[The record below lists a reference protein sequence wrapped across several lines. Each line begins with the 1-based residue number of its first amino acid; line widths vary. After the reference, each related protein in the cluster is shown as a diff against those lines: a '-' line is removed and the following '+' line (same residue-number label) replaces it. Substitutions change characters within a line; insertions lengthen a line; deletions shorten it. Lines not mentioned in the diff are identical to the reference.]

1 MNERK
6 VVWTAV
12 ILTVILSVF
21 TIGFAAGRRP
31 EREGVVLISSVSEMD
46 TMSSADPSADQFAA
60 QSTSESKAVS
70 EPEENTSEQIPDTV
84 QFPIN
89 LNTATAEELIAVPGI
104 GEVTAGRSLEYRA
117 QIGRF
122 ESVDELLEVKG
133 IGEKKLAS
141 MREYLSV

>member
-46 TMSSADPSADQFAA
+46 TMSSADPSAA

-70 EPEENTSEQIPDTV
+70 EPEEDTSEQIPDTV

-104 GEVTAGRSLEYRA
+104 GEVTAGRILEYRA

>member
-31 EREGVVLISSVSEMD
+31 EREGVVLISSVSEKD
-46 TMSSADPSADQFAA
+46 TMPSADQSAA

-70 EPEENTSEQIPDTV
+70 EPEEDTSEQTPDTV

-104 GEVTAGRSLEYRA
+104 GEVTAGKILEYRA

>member
-46 TMSSADPSADQFAA
+46 TISSADPSAA
-60 QSTSESKAVS
+60 QSISESKAVS
-70 EPEENTSEQIPDTV
+70 EPEEDTSEQIPDTV

-104 GEVTAGRSLEYRA
+104 GEVTAGRILKYRA

>member
-46 TMSSADPSADQFAA
+46 TMLSADQSAA
-60 QSTSESKAVS
+60 QSTPESKAVS
-70 EPEENTSEQIPDTV
+70 EPEEDTSEQIPDTV

-104 GEVTAGRSLEYRA
+104 GEVTAGRILEYRA

>member
-12 ILTVILSVF
+12 ILTVILSIF

-31 EREGVVLISSVSEMD
+31 EREGVVLISSVSEKD
-46 TMSSADPSADQFAA
+46 TMSSADQSAA

-70 EPEENTSEQIPDTV
+70 EPEEDTSEQTPDTV

-104 GEVTAGRSLEYRA
+104 GEVTAGKILEYRA

>member
-46 TMSSADPSADQFAA
+46 TMSSVDPSAD

-70 EPEENTSEQIPDTV
+70 EPEEDTSEQIPDTI

-104 GEVTAGRSLEYRA
+104 GEVTAGRILEYRA

>member
-46 TMSSADPSADQFAA
+46 TISSADPSAA

-70 EPEENTSEQIPDTV
+70 EPEEDTSEQIPDTV

-104 GEVTAGRSLEYRA
+104 GEVTAGRILEYRA

>member
-31 EREGVVLISSVSEMD
+31 EREGVVLISSVSEKD
-46 TMSSADPSADQFAA
+46 TMSSADQSAA
-60 QSTSESKAVS
+60 QSISESKAVS
-70 EPEENTSEQIPDTV
+70 GSEEDTSEQTPDTV

-104 GEVTAGRSLEYRA
+104 GEVTAGKILEYRA